1 MSKEGEAAMSSNQE
15 PSMGSYAGIVIGLMV
30 IVGFEV
36 VLTYQHLS
44 VRRLLFA
51 LLCLASLEA
60 FVGVM
65 YLMHVKYE
73 NRLLFWTIYPATLFV
88 LVMLNYIW
96 PDAYRM
102 ARMSLGK

>member
-1 MSKEGEAAMSSNQE
+1 MSSNQE
-15 PSMGSYAGIVIGLMV
+15 PGMGSYIGIVIGLMIIVV
-30 IVGFEV
+30 IEV
-36 VLTYQHLS
+36 ILTYQHLP
-44 VRRLLFA
+44 VRTLLFS
-51 LLCLASLEA
+51 LLCLACVEA

-73 NRLLFWTIYPATLFV
+73 SPLLFWTIFPATLFV
-88 LVMLNYIW
+88 LVLLNYVW